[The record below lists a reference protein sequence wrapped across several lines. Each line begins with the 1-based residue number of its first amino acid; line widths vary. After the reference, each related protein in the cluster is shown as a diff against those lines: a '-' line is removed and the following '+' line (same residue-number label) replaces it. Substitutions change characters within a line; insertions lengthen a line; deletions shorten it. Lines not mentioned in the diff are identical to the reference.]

1 MHAVASARLS
11 GPERRQRI
19 LDAAVES
26 FAERGYEAT
35 SVGEIAAAAGI
46 TKPVLYDHFGSKR
59 DLFVELM
66 ESARDEL
73 TRRGA
78 EAFAGDAPLE
88 ARLRTAVDAFFAFV
102 EEHPYAARVLLV
114 APRGEPE
121 LQDASREVQAEA
133 TRRIAALLVG
143 EPRLL
148 HGAPDRERQL
158 ELFTEFLKQGMHGLA
173 EWWSENPEVSRA
185 ALVDSVMDIA
195 WAGLRVHASR
205 D

>member
-1 MHAVASARLS
+1 MNALATARLT

-26 FAERGYEAT
+26 FAERGYEAA
-35 SVGEIAAAAGI
+35 SVAEIATAAGI
-46 TKPVLYDHFGSKR
+46 TKPVLYDHFASKR

-66 ESARDEL
+66 EGARDEL

-78 EAFAGDAPLE
+78 EALASEAPLE

-102 EEHPYAARVLLV
+102 EEHPAAARVLLV
-114 APRGEPE
+114 APGGQPD

-133 TRRIAALLVG
+133 TRRIAALLLA

-148 HGAPDRERQL
+148 AGVSDRERRL
-158 ELFTEFLKQGMHGLA
+158 TLFTEFLKQGLHGLA
-173 EWWSENPEVSRA
+173 EWWSEHPDVPRA
-185 ALVDSVMDIA
+185 TLVDSVMDLV
-195 WAGLRVHASR
+195 WMGLRAQS
-205 D
+205 